1 MPKFEKEKL
10 ASMISKSRDERIEQL
25 QAMITELENR
35 KPHAEALEEWRTEAR
50 TMVKNFAAA
59 VDGVSDQNLAQF
71 RIPQPPYDV
80 SHEITSLRGRIR
92 SEESNKDYVLGILDA
107 IVTDKDGNVN
117 VTVSDL
123 RRIGVYN

>member
-10 ASMISKSRDERIEQL
+10 ASMIRKSRDERIEQL
-25 QAMITELENR
+25 QAMIAELENH

-50 TMVKNFAAA
+50 TMVKNLAAGL
-59 VDGVSDQNLAQF
+59 DGLSDQYLAQF
-71 RIPQPPYDV
+71 RIPQPPHDV
-80 SHEITSLRGRIR
+80 SHEIARLRERIR
-92 SEESNKDYVLGILDA
+92 VEESSKDYLLSILDA

-123 RRIGVYN
+123 RNIGIYN